1 MDARASGCVDLR
13 SPKKLNSV
21 GGRLKISLLLAPA
34 MLVIGTLFIGG
45 LYAALVQS
53 LGYFPAIGQT
63 EMSFDAYRE
72 VFSSGN
78 FIDSLILTIY
88 VAVAST
94 VISTTLAVLGAL
106 ALRRSSGRVS
116 AVVFQIPITIPH
128 LLAAVGIALVVS
140 QTGLGARLASFFGL
154 VGEPSDFPAL
164 LYDRYSIGI
173 ILTYVWKEVP
183 FVALIVLAGL
193 RGVASELE
201 EVAQT
206 LGANAWQRFWH
217 VIFPVIAPGVV
228 AASLIVFAFTFG
240 AFEVPYLLGRDYPTM
255 LPVTAYNEYRSIEL
269 SDRPAAMAINII
281 IAAITALFAAAY
293 LRLSRG
299 LGRG

>member
-1 MDARASGCVDLR
+1 
-13 SPKKLNSV
+13 V

-34 MLVIGTLFIGG
+34 VLVIGTLFIGG

-63 EMSFDAYRE
+63 EVSFSAYRE
-72 VFSSGN
+72 VFSSGD
-78 FIDSLILTIY
+78 FIDSLFLTVYI
-88 VAVAST
+88 AVAST

-106 ALRRSSGRVS
+106 ALRRSSGTVS
-116 AVVFQIPITIPH
+116 AVVFQIPITVPH
-128 LLAAVGIALVVS
+128 LVAAVGIALVVS
-140 QTGLGARLASFFGL
+140 QTGLGARLAFALGL

-164 LYDRYSIGI
+164 LYDEYSIGI

-183 FVALIVLAGL
+183 FVALVVLAGL
-193 RGVASELE
+193 RGVAAELE

-240 AFEVPYLLGRDYPTM
+240 AFEVPYLLGRDYPTI
-255 LPVTAYNEYRSIEL
+255 LPVMAYNEYRSIEL
-269 SDRPAAMAINII
+269 SDRPAAMAINVI
-281 IAAITALFAAAY
+281 IAVITALFAAAY
-293 LRLSRG
+293 LRLSRS